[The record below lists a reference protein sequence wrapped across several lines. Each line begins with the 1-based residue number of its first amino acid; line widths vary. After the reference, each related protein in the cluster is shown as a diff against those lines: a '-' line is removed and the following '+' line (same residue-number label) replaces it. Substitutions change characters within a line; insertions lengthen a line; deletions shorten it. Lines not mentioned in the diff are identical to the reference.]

1 MTGLDQVARDWTALG
16 QADPLW
22 AVLVHPAGK
31 GGRWDVDDFLA
42 TGVVLQHLPRA
53 VIDGHV
59 AELLRVLRPGG
70 TAVLQLPTGIR
81 WTPRGV
87 AWRVLPFPVLR
98 WLQRRPTR

>member
-1 MTGLDQVARDWTALG
+1 MSFEQVKRDWTELG
-16 QADPLW
+16 AQDPLW
-22 AVLVHPAGK
+22 AVHVATDK
-31 GGRWDVDDFLA
+31 RGGRWDVDDFLA

-98 WLQRRPTR
+98 RLQRRPTR